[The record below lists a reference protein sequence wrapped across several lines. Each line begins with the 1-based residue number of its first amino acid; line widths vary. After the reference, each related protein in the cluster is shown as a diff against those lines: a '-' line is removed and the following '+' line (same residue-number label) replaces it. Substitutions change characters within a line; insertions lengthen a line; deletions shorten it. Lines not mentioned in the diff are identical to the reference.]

1 MQNQIL
7 RNFQHYLSQESY
19 LGKTVLFRKFKS
31 LRSHNKKLDPK
42 PTRGLNVGN
51 TLFSEK
57 TFDCLSNDI

>member
-1 MQNQIL
+1 MTKQYIFSE
-7 RNFQHYLSQESY
+7 R
-19 LGKTVLFRKFKS
+19 VIRKFKS
-31 LRSHNKKLDPK
+31 LRSHNKKLDPS